1 MVDPGI
7 ASTPDFW
14 GGCLCVVA
22 MASGSMPDIMVMVDT
37 WMEQECKIR
46 KAYRDYQL
54 LRVREKATR
63 KEIEIIYKKM
73 SMLLHPDK
81 NQFANWAINRFPTIT
96 QEALV
101 EGNNM
106 CRAMWDKYLETKNR
120 LAELDDAKYKKAMQ
134 QHVSTL
140 VNLSSHGQTCCLVWM
155 CKGTTTTCI

>member
-81 NQFANWAINRFPTIT
+81 NQFANWAFSRFPDIT
-96 QEALV
+96 PEALA
-101 EGNNM
+101 EGSNM

-120 LAELDDAKYKKAMQ
+120 LAELDDAKHKKAMQ